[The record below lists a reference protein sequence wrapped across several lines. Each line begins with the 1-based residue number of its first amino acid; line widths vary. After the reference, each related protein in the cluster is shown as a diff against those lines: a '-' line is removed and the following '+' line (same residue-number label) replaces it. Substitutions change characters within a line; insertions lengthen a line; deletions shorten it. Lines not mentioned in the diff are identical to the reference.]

1 MIFANGALFGT
12 MIVGMWGESVN
23 GVDLNKSLNSL
34 EASQDLA
41 ICGWP
46 LCTETYRAVE
56 FSNYALATFVLESIC
71 VSIART
77 NGISVGLLFPSE
89 RLEGCETPFS
99 DTL

>member
-1 MIFANGALFGT
+1 

-56 FSNYALATFVLESIC
+56 FGNYAPADTCVPESIC

-77 NGISVGLLFPSE
+77 NGISVGPLLPWE
-89 RLEGCETPFS
+89 RLEGCERRFS